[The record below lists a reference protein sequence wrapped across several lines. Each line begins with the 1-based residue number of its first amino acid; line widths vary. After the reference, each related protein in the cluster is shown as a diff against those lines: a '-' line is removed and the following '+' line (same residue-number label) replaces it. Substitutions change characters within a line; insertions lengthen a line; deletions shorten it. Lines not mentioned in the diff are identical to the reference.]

1 MTMTPHPTRSV
12 PIQLYRVTTQS
23 AVPPAIRLRRQKI
36 TFSPRM
42 GKGERGEPPSDR
54 GLNARCEGEAE
65 KLLPRFTWVVAGS
78 PAAPTV
84 DLQPVT
90 QVAAPSVLPNRY
102 PKAEGAFCVR
112 GITAAPLSLRYG
124 RIPVGLYGHPAS
136 CLLRLRPLCTPS
148 QAQPPLP
155 ALAEGAFSGFRGS
168 SAYKL
173 PCAVPAAR
181 TKASVSFRSA

>member
-1 MTMTPHPTRSV
+1 MGAAAGV
-12 PIQLYRVTTQS
+12 VT
-23 AVPPAIRLRRQKI
+23 AAEIGELDAPGRREQHVAGVWEEV
-36 TFSPRM
+36 S
-42 GKGERGEPPSDR
+42 GVSPPSDR

-173 PCAVPAAR
+173 PCAVLAAR
-181 TKASVSFRSA
+181 NKASVSFRSA